1 MADVLLPPR
10 HTASSFRALDDR
22 LPYGSLPRL
31 DQSHQCSSSRLDS
44 LSRHASTQRLE
55 TQSRHS
61 SIRDLSGATQTVLCV
76 PGNGIHRVLE
86 EDGGM
91 A

>member
-1 MADVLLPPR
+1 M
-10 HTASSFRALDDR
+10 
-22 LPYGSLPRL
+22 PRL
-31 DQSHQCSSSRLDS
+31 DQSHQCSTSRLDS
-44 LSRHASTQRLE
+44 PSRHGSTQRLE
-55 TQSRHS
+55 THSRHG

-76 PGNGIHRVLE
+76 PGNGIRRVLE